1 MEEVLGLKKG
11 ENSGGRGGRWIQ
23 RERCPRPSMVQPHS
37 VHSRGL
43 AGSLGQGGDFQHC
56 TTHNGQDRAQT
67 SLIQV
72 QCWGKA

>member
-23 RERCPRPSMVQPHS
+23 RERCPRPSMVQPRS

>member
-1 MEEVLGLKKG
+1 MEEVLSLKKG
-11 ENSGGRGGRWIQ
+11 ENSGGRGRRGIQ
-23 RERCPRPSMVQPHS
+23 RERCPRPSMVQPRS

-43 AGSLGQGGDFQHC
+43 AGYLGQGGDFQHR
-56 TTHNGQDRAQT
+56 TAHNRQDRAQT